1 MSQMK
6 CLQVNL
12 QVQTKLYWLPSS
24 DAYNSTWLIYSH
36 SLSQWMD
43 DKKRPVIQAVHSQ
56 AGNIT
61 QIVQNKPIISYS
73 LH

>member
-6 CLQVNL
+6 RLQVDL

-24 DAYNSTWLIYSH
+24 DAYNSTWLIYIH

-43 DKKRPVIQAVHSQ
+43 DERRPVISAVHSQ
-56 AGNIT
+56 AANIT